1 MDVTVI
7 VGTYGGDDSWRDLGA
22 ARAAQHDAV
31 HVHGDTLAA
40 ARNAGAQQATTEWL
54 VFLDA
59 DDSLSPGY
67 REAIL
72 AADGDLRAP
81 ALHLIYPDRVVVPD
95 LAKRDIE
102 RTNPCCIGTAIRRD
116 LFLAIGGFPEL
127 DGWED
132 WAVYL
137 RAVRRGARLVHVP
150 DAIYRATVRPG
161 SRNQTVP
168 DPSSLYAHIRATA

>member
-7 VGTYGGDDSWRDLGA
+7 VGTYGSDEWRSHGA
-22 ARAAQHDAV
+22 ATAEAHGAV
-31 HVHGDTLAA
+31 HVHGKTLAE
-40 ARNAGAQQATTEWL
+40 ARNYGAQAATSEWL

-59 DDSLSPGY
+59 DDSLSEGY
-67 REAIL
+67 TDAIL

-161 SRNQTVP
+161 SRNQSVP